1 MMQSIKFSY
10 SKRLSR
16 PGIYYINTNSVSND
30 PFNIEIGN
38 PYLKPSYSH
47 NLEVGYNNFS
57 GKYKGSYYLFA
68 KHSTNLIEPI
78 ETVEGVVTTT
88 RYANLRQ
95 NNSVGINYYGSIS
108 FNNLDLIAGFNLY
121 TFQTTRESLG
131 RILYNWNTGGN
142 YDLGKGYKI
151 ETWGFFRSPTATSQ
165 GSIPSFS
172 MFSIGAKK
180 EFKNKKGSI
189 GLRVIQPF
197 KQYKSFETEINGDGF
212 YKYSNNETLFRSVG
226 ISFKYT
232 FGEMKFKAIKNKT
245 NISNDDLMQGGGG
258 EGDY

>member
-1 MMQSIKFSY
+1 MFAILQ
-10 SKRLSR
+10 
-16 PGIYYINTNSVSND
+16 T
-30 PFNIEIGN
+30 
-38 PYLKPSYSH
+38 
-47 NLEVGYNNFS
+47 NLEVGYNMKIFFS

-108 FNNLDLIAGFNLY
+108 FNNLDLRAGFNLY

-197 KQYKSFETEINGDGF
+197 KQYKSFETEI
-212 YKYSNNETLFRSVG
+212 KWRRVL
-226 ISFKYT
+226 IQ
-232 FGEMKFKAIKNKT
+232 I
-245 NISNDDLMQGGGG
+245 L
-258 EGDY
+258 

>member
-1 MMQSIKFSY
+1 MSSFSATGWNGFKMKKDTFQNNYLTILPNLILSYKIDMMQSIKFSY

-108 FNNLDLIAGFNLY
+108 FNNLDLRAGFNLY

-165 GSIPSFS
+165 GSIPSSRFQCLVLVQ
-172 MFSIGAKK
+172 KK
-180 EFKNKKGSI
+180 SLKIK
-189 GLRVIQPF
+189 R
-197 KQYKSFETEINGDGF
+197 IN
-212 YKYSNNETLFRSVG
+212 RSSRHTT
-226 ISFKYT
+226 I
-232 FGEMKFKAIKNKT
+232 
-245 NISNDDLMQGGGG
+245 
-258 EGDY
+258 